1 MAKPEDTARQDTRT
15 FLAYLRDAL
24 SQPPLDAGM
33 ATATISM
40 VRLLAEQDTGKRLAS
55 RDHLDAALAQ
65 QNASG
70 KRVVFQ
76 VVIYDLPNRDCSA
89 LASNGELGVDDL
101 SVPPGDVGRVKAALR
116 QLPG

>member
-40 VRLLAEQDTGKRLAS
+40 VRLLAEQDT
-55 RDHLDAALAQ
+55 AL
-65 QNASG
+65 
-70 KRVVFQ
+70 
-76 VVIYDLPNRDCSA
+76 
-89 LASNGELGVDDL
+89 DL
-101 SVPPGDVGRVKAALR
+101 SQGLEVGPLETLWLRVRAR
-116 QLPG
+116 